1 MQHILET
8 ACGRRSDAPA
18 QRETDHAGLTM
29 ETRRRFFALVQT
41 LEGAT
46 AALGERMADVGRL
59 EFVDRGEDASV
70 LYRPHRA
77 EGIHTLVGSF
87 DLRLTHDG
95 KAAIHMRIRNVVPP
109 PEILD
114 LDRVTADRLEA
125 RLCVFEGAARRVP
138 GTH

>member
-1 MQHILET
+1 MQHVLET
-8 ACGRRSDAPA
+8 AYDRRSDAPA
-18 QRETDHAGLTM
+18 QREMDHAGLSR
-29 ETRRRFFALVQT
+29 ETRQRFFDLVHR
-41 LEGAT
+41 LEDEAG
-46 AALGERMADVGRL
+46 ALGKRMADVGRL
-59 EFVDRGEDASV
+59 EFVDRGEDASI
-70 LYRPHRA
+70 LFRPHHA
-77 EGIHTLVGSF
+77 EGIHTLVGGF

-125 RLCVFEGAARRVP
+125 RLRVFEDAVRRVP